1 MALNHLLE
9 NNRLWVAEI
18 SDHAT
23 RERAHRT
30 PTYCWIGCCDGP
42 LGIAPRL
49 GLEPGDL
56 FVYRNLA
63 NIVSGS
69 DANGLVALQY
79 AVDVLKVRHII
90 VCGHSGC
97 RGVLAA
103 TSDEPLGR
111 TDHWVSEISG
121 YPQRSGRNGDI
132 ALDAEGSSRLC
143 EQNVHAQVSKLCHLR
158 MIRDAWQ
165 RGQSLAV
172 HAWMYDDD
180 TGLFRAMESRVCECD
195 PAAPYQSDIA
205 APDVIRCHEERPT
218 PHDDTTA

>member
-18 SDHAT
+18 SDHVT
-23 RERAHRT
+23 RERAHRP

-56 FVYRNLA
+56 FIHRNFA
-63 NIVSGS
+63 NIVCDS
-69 DANGLVALQY
+69 DANGLAALQY
-79 AVDVLKVRHII
+79 AVDVLKVRHIV

-103 TSDEPLGR
+103 TSDEPLGL
-111 TDHWVSEISG
+111 TDRWVSEIPA
-121 YPQRSGRNGDI
+121 YPQQPGPNGDI
-132 ALDAEGSSRLC
+132 ALAAEGLSRLC
-143 EQNVHAQVSKLCHLR
+143 EQNVHAQVSKLCHLSV
-158 MIRDAWQ
+158 IRDAWQ
-165 RGQSLAV
+165 RGQALTV
-172 HAWMYDDD
+172 HGWMYDDD
-180 TGLFRAMESRVCECD
+180 SGLFRALESNVCGGD
-195 PAAPYQSDIA
+195 AAVPHQRDIA
-205 APDVIRCHEERPT
+205 AHDVIRCHEERPT